1 MDRKGKAITRVITHQ
16 DRRSAAVAVELERRV
31 GERRFLQ
38 IAGNRPFPGGISCS
52 TAAWF
57 AEHEPGVIR
66 RADLIGHLNTF
77 LHRQMTGERVIDR
90 SNASFTGLYETTKL
104 GGWNEMLCEA
114 AGIGEGKLP
123 EILESDQVGGN
134 VTSDAAR
141 KFGILAG
148 TPVMA
153 GWVDTTG
160 AMVLGGIKAGRL
172 LNVSGSTDVLALCTD
187 RARPHRELLT
197 RALGVGKW
205 WLSVGT
211 IAAAGSAL
219 QWVREQLFADWSED
233 QFYRLVRKGTGA
245 GGCRFEPYLAGDRT
259 SMEQKRGALE
269 NLTLATTREEMLGAV
284 INALAKLSARRLRLL
299 ATRGVRIS
307 HRVVT
312 SGGTARAL
320 REVLQRDWPGTWS
333 VHYEDEASLRGLSM
347 LAPRERG

>member
-1 MDRKGKAITRVITHQ
+1 MLILGLDVGSSSVKAALLRKGKVVGRLARASFATHFDGVRAEVDPTAILRAVSSAIAELGKGAKRAEAVGLSVMAPAWVAMDRKGKAITRVITHQ

-211 IAAAGSAL
+211 IAAAGSA
-219 QWVREQLFADWSED
+219 
-233 QFYRLVRKGTGA
+233 
-245 GGCRFEPYLAGDRT
+245 
-259 SMEQKRGALE
+259 
-269 NLTLATTREEMLGAV
+269 
-284 INALAKLSARRLRLL
+284 
-299 ATRGVRIS
+299 
-307 HRVVT
+307 
-312 SGGTARAL
+312 
-320 REVLQRDWPGTWS
+320 
-333 VHYEDEASLRGLSM
+333 
-347 LAPRERG
+347 